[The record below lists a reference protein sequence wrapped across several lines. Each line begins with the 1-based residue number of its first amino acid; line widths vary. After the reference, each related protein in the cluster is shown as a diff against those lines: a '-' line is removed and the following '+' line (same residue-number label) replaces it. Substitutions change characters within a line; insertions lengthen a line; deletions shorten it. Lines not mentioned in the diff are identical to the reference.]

1 MGWLKKL
8 KSDSMTTQTT
18 ILAIE
23 KTQGKLTWSSTDD
36 QLHFDILILYVIVQF
51 LSSGGG
57 QDVHQEKGLKHT
69 TIKWPTSLTNF
80 DWKSCSSGFLDIC

>member
-8 KSDSMTTQTT
+8 KSDSRTTQTT

-36 QLHFDILILYVIVQF
+36 QLHFDISMLYVIVQF
-51 LSSGGG
+51 LNSGGG
-57 QDVHQEKGLKHT
+57 RT
-69 TIKWPTSLTNF
+69 FIKISQ
-80 DWKSCSSGFLDIC
+80 SVCEA